1 MVIHFSWAQQIKST
15 HTHSHSS
22 AHTGQTQAENWNLIE
37 CWIYALLIVAWA
49 RAQTPSTDM
58 RILKLYQFHAIN
70 GSNLIRWIEKPQA
83 KSVQYLWKWYSTAK
97 DRHNFMLV
105 FYQAFESFFFW
116 NRSGKTSWALSG
128 EVTSHFFL
136 SIVPYPINSAHC

>member
-105 FYQAFESFFFW
+105 FYQAFESFFLEIEAEKLHELFLVRW
-116 NRSGKTSWALSG
+116 HPISFWALF
-128 EVTSHFFL
+128 H
-136 SIVPYPINSAHC
+136 PINSAHC